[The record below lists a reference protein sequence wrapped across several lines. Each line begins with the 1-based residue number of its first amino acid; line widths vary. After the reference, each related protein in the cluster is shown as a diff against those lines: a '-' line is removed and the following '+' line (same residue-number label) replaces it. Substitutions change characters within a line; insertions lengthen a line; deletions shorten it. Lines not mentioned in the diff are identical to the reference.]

1 MFGSLRF
8 VVCGIHHDDV
18 MTIEKKKKR
27 GMRSMQELCFGWVS
41 RGGTLCEPNVF
52 IFVTEKEQNFQEN
65 ETIALRH
72 FKRKTKKTEFI

>member
-1 MFGSLRF
+1 
-8 VVCGIHHDDV
+8 
-18 MTIEKKKKR
+18 
-27 GMRSMQELCFGWVS
+27 MRSMQELLCFGRVS

-72 FKRKTKKTEFI
+72 FKRKTKKT

>member
-18 MTIEKKKKR
+18 MTIGKKKR
-27 GMRSMQELCFGWVS
+27 GMRSMQELLCFGRVS

-72 FKRKTKKTEFI
+72 FKRKTKKT

>member
-1 MFGSLRF
+1 
-8 VVCGIHHDDV
+8 
-18 MTIEKKKKR
+18 
-27 GMRSMQELCFGWVS
+27 MRSMQELLCFGWVS

-72 FKRKTKKTEFI
+72 FKRKTKKT

>member
-18 MTIEKKKKR
+18 MTIGKKKKR
-27 GMRSMQELCFGWVS
+27 GMRSMQELLCFGWVS

-72 FKRKTKKTEFI
+72 FKRKTKKT